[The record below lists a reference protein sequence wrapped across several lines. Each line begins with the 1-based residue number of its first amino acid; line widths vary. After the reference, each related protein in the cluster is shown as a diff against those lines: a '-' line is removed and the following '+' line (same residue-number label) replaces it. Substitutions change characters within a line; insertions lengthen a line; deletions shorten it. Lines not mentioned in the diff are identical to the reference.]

1 MEILNYLE
9 TFNNVLE
16 RSFLFRGFK
25 AVLAFYLIL
34 MTITIAL
41 IIWRLMRAG
50 YFIVLQ
56 TGQEYPLVKGKM
68 QERWEEAQQWMEG
81 NNPDEWNAAVLETAR
96 MLNEILGIVGY
107 KGETLGEK
115 LETMLPNQLENL
127 EQAKEANKVKNKI
140 VNNPNFKLSK
150 EEVKQT
156 VEVFADSLKY
166 FEAIS

>member
-9 TFNNVLE
+9 TFNNALE

-25 AVLAFYLIL
+25 FVLGFYLIL
-34 MTITIAL
+34 MTVTIGL
-41 IIWRLMRAG
+41 MLWRLVKMG

-68 QERWEEAQQWMEG
+68 QERWEEVQKWLGGE
-81 NNPDEWNAAVLETAR
+81 NPDEWNAAVLEIAR
-96 MLNEILGIVGY
+96 MLNEVLGIVGY
-107 KGETLGEK
+107 AGEALGEK
-115 LETMLPNQLENL
+115 LDVMLPNQLENL
-127 EQAKEANKVKNKI
+127 AQAKEANKVKNKI
-140 VNNPNFKLSK
+140 VNNPNFKLTK
-150 EEVKQT
+150 EEAKQT